1 MKILITGSSGMIG
14 TSLME
19 RLLGLEHE
27 VVGLDFVKNEWN
39 ESLNDKTLDVD
50 LRDLEATLQAVP
62 ADIDIVV
69 HLAANARVYDLV
81 VEPQLAMD
89 NMLTVFNILET
100 VRQKKIPKLC
110 FASSREVYGNSE
122 KEIHNEDE
130 SYVKNC
136 ESPYTASKITGEA
149 LVHSYS
155 QCYGLEFLIYRF
167 SNVYGKYDQSDRV
180 IPLFIRKLQK
190 NEPIVVFG
198 KDKLLDFTYIDDT
211 VSGIVSSLERFDE
224 VKNRVFNLA
233 FGKGTSILFLAERLK
248 ELLKSESE
256 ISVEESRIGEVIRFI
271 ADVAQAKE
279 ALDYDPQVGIEEGLK
294 KSLEWYLK

>member
-167 SNVYGKYDQSDRV
+167 SNVYGKYDKSDRV

>member
-1 MKILITGSSGMIG
+1 
-14 TSLME
+14 
-19 RLLGLEHE
+19 
-27 VVGLDFVKNEWN
+27 
-39 ESLNDKTLDVD
+39 
-50 LRDLEATLQAVP
+50 
-62 ADIDIVV
+62 
-69 HLAANARVYDLV
+69 
-81 VEPQLAMD
+81 
-89 NMLTVFNILET
+89 MLTVFNILET

>member
-1 MKILITGSSGMIG
+1 MIG

-19 RLLGLEHE
+19 RLLGLGHD

-39 ESLNDKTLDVD
+39 EGLNAKTLDVD
-50 LRDLEATLQAVP
+50 LRDLKATLEAVP
-62 ADIDIVV
+62 SDIDIVV

-100 VRQKKIPKLC
+100 ARQKKIPKFC
-110 FASSREVYGNSE
+110 FASSRVVYGNSD

-136 ESPYTASKITGEA
+136 ESPYTASKISGEA
-149 LVHSYS
+149 LVHSFR

-256 ISVEESRIGEVIRFI
+256 ISVEESRTGEVIRFI

-279 ALDYDPQVGIEEGLK
+279 ALDYDPQVNIEEGLQ

>member
-89 NMLTVFNILET
+89 NMLTVCNILET

>member
-1 MKILITGSSGMIG
+1 MIG